1 MISSYWHIRHSAC
14 PLTRLRGPSGLFN
27 GDIILEEKAVAIMTR
42 MEEILKGLE
51 KGREEKPDLVETID
65 LHRALLLAQ
74 AGAQVSQPHLELE
87 TEEVTTFLQEGS
99 PLLRPEEL
107 EIDWEVFAQLCEKI
121 CSIASQH
128 RPELGEELEKI
139 RAFLSNHPDK
149 RSPVV
154 HYLRDESPEGVEK
167 TGLNGE
173 LLAFVLNNALHP
185 FLRAHAEVL
194 VPLIDDRLWYRG
206 RCPVCG
212 GQPDFALLEAETGGR
227 HLLCSR
233 CDSQWLFRRLGCPFC
248 SNTEPNKLIYYPSED
263 EVYRLYVCQVCRRYL
278 KTIDMRRAT
287 SKVIPPVER
296 IITVAMD
303 VAAREAGYT

>member
-1 MISSYWHIRHSAC
+1 
-14 PLTRLRGPSGLFN
+14 
-27 GDIILEEKAVAIMTR
+27 

-51 KGREEKPDLVETID
+51 KEREKKPALAETID

-74 AGAQVSQPHLELE
+74 AGVQVPLPHLELGA
-87 TEEVTTFLQEGS
+87 EEVRALLSEGS
-99 PLLRPEEL
+99 PLLKPEEL
-107 EIDWEVFAQLCEKI
+107 KVDWEVFAQLCEEI
-121 CSIASQH
+121 CGIASRH
-128 RPELGEELEKI
+128 RLELGEELGKI
-139 RAFLSNHPDK
+139 RAFLGNHPDK

-154 HYLRDESPEGVEK
+154 HYLRDESLERAEE

-173 LLAFVLNNALHP
+173 LLAFVLNNSLHP
-185 FLRAHAEVL
+185 FLRAYAQVL
-194 VPLIDDRLWYRG
+194 APLIDDRLWYRG
-206 RCPVCG
+206 RCPICG
-212 GQPDFALLEAETGGR
+212 GQPDLALLEAEMGGR

-233 CDSQWLFRRLGCPFC
+233 CDSQWLFRRLECPFC

-263 EVYRLYVCQVCRRYL
+263 EVYRLYVCQVCNRYL